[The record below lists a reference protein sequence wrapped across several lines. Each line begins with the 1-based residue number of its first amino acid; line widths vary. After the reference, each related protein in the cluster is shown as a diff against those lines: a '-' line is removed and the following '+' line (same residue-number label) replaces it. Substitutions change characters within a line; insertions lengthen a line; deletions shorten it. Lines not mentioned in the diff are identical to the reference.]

1 MPLESASLPPRK
13 TPLKLIALTAVVLL
27 AHGGLLYGT
36 PLTMAVASLD
46 APATFSTRMIAPP
59 DPEPPVAVLPAAIP
73 VRKLVA
79 RAAPAARTPVTAATA
94 VAEAPALQTPSA
106 EVGPSTATAEPPAPA
121 EPILQESAY
130 SRMGQLLAA
139 NGPPAN
145 LYNATPMAAQ
155 DEAKATPLPATSAPS
170 AGGPSAKLVSGFVF
184 PPPMHL
190 KYKVNGEVKGFP
202 YYVRGD
208 LQWQQDGKSYEGRLE
223 VSHFLLGS
231 RVQTSKGDLGPRGL
245 EPIRF
250 GDKVRSEVAAHFDRI
265 KGKVTFSAN
274 TPDAP
279 LLPGT
284 QDQLSAFM
292 QLASMLAG
300 APNKYPEGITIAFD
314 AVGPRSV
321 ESWLFK
327 VSTAQKLDLPG
338 GQIDT
343 IRLTRESVGDYGTRG
358 EIWLAPSMGYLP
370 VRIRVTEANN
380 DFMDMKWSDTK
391 TP

>member
-1 MPLESASLPPRK
+1 MPLESPPLQTRK
-13 TPLKLIALTAVVLL
+13 TPLKLVILTAMVLL
-27 AHGGLLYGT
+27 AHGGVLYGT

-59 DPEPPVAVLPAAIP
+59 EPAPPMAVLSEAIP

-79 RAAPAARTPVTAATA
+79 HTAPAARAPVTAATA
-94 VAEAPALQTPSA
+94 TAEAPALPALSA
-106 EVGPSTATAEPPAPA
+106 EVGPGSEPPAPPSPA
-121 EPILQESAY
+121 EPTLQESV
-130 SRMGQLLAA
+130 SGRMGQLLAA
-139 NGPPAN
+139 NGRPAN
-145 LYNATPMAAQ
+145 LHEATPMAAQ
-155 DEAKATPLPATSAPS
+155 DEVKNSPLPAASS
-170 AGGPSAKLVSGFVF
+170 VGAGGLSAKVVSAFVF

-190 KYKVNGEVKGFP
+190 KYKVNGEVRGFP

-208 LQWQQDGKSYEGRLE
+208 LQWQQDGKSYDGRLE

-250 GDKVRSEVAAHFDRI
+250 GDKVRSEVAAHFDRV

-274 TPDAP
+274 TPDVP

-300 APNKYPEGITIAFD
+300 APAKFPEGTTIAFE

-338 GQIDT
+338 GLIDT

-380 DFMDMKWSDTK
+380 DFMDMKWSSTR